1 MSQQSELCVGLALAM
16 SWLTKSGWRRAD
28 SQVEQLFSVSDYIDL
43 TKQAE
48 AAKLDF
54 VFRPDTLFLPTEM
67 VAQEPG
73 FSSLDPMVLLSAIA
87 TATTHIGLVSTAS
100 TTFNPPYV
108 VARQLQSLNWLS
120 QGRAGWNI
128 VTALDGQY
136 NFGQQA
142 MLPSELRYQVA
153 AEFTDVV
160 QKLWRSYPND
170 ALLYDRQSGNF
181 AAAEKVQAIDHQ
193 GEHFAVKGP
202 LNVPQYPSGDI
213 PLFQAG
219 ASPWGR
225 DFAAKVANAIF
236 AATPDLQAGIE
247 LRQDM
252 RRRAQQHG
260 RNPDDIKVLPG
271 LSLYLADDYE
281 QALAL
286 YQSTHTTLTHERKLA
301 YLAKHLDVDFSELAL
316 SDHIHADMLP
326 SIQQNVHSHT
336 HTQLLRQFIERETP
350 TLEQLL
356 TRPEVM
362 GSSHWLVI
370 GTPQDAVDSIVER
383 VEAGAADGFIA
394 VPGGSRQS
402 AALFF
407 DHVMPMLQQ
416 RGLFRSEYQG
426 TTLREHLNLRE
437 NLNI

>member
-1 MSQQSELCVGLALAM
+1 MSKQSELCVGLALAM

-28 SQVEQLFSVSDYIDL
+28 SQVEQLFSISDYIKL
-43 TKQAE
+43 TQQAE

-67 VAQEPG
+67 VGQEPG

-87 TATTHIGLVSTAS
+87 TATSHIGLVSTAS

-136 NFGQQA
+136 NFGQKTL
-142 MLPSELRYQVA
+142 LPSEQRYEMA
-153 AEFTDVV
+153 AEFTQVV
-160 QKLWRSYPND
+160 QELWHSYPSD
-170 ALLYDRQSGNF
+170 ALRFDRQTGQF
-181 AAAEKVQAIDHQ
+181 ADNTQVRAINHQDKYFSVQ
-193 GEHFAVKGP
+193 GP

-225 DFAAKVANAIF
+225 DFAARVANAIF

-252 RRRAQQHG
+252 RRRAIEHG
-260 RNPDDIKVLPG
+260 RNADDVKVLPG
-271 LSLYLADDYE
+271 LSLYLADTHE
-281 QALAL
+281 EAMEL
-286 YQSTHTTLTHERKLA
+286 YQSTHSTLTHERKLA
-301 YLAKHLDVDFSELAL
+301 YLAKHLDVDFSQLAL
-316 SDHIHADMLP
+316 SEKITTDLLP
-326 SIQQNVHSHT
+326 KQQEKIHSHT
-336 HTQLLRQFIERETP
+336 HTQLLRRFIEREAP
-350 TLEQLL
+350 TLQQLL
-356 TRPEVM
+356 MRPEVM

-370 GTPQDAVDSIVER
+370 GTAQDAVNSIIER

-394 VPGGSRQS
+394 VPGGSRHS
-402 AALFF
+402 AQLFF
-407 DHVMPMLQQ
+407 EQVMPMLTE
-416 RGLFRSEYQG
+416 RGLFRREYQG
-426 TTLREHLNLRE
+426 TTLREHLA
-437 NLNI
+437 I